1 MQTTIHGF
9 PKIGHSRELKFA
21 LEKYW
26 KGAITLNELEET
38 AKNLRLDNLN
48 FLKNKGLDLIPV
60 GDFSYYDKVLD
71 TCCMVGAVPER
82 FTFDKNKVSRDL
94 YFSMARGIKS
104 DSGNVAPMSMVKWF
118 NTNYHYIVPE
128 LSADTQFIPADDFI
142 LELVDEALEVGIKA
156 KPVLLGP
163 VSFLLLGRTSDNS
176 RPVELIDRLL
186 PVYEEIISSLAEK
199 GVEWIQLDEPCFATS
214 QIGGAERLALK
225 KAYEKLSAAAGN
237 TKIVVQTYFDHV
249 GENYS
254 TLASLPVQ
262 GLGLDFVYGPE
273 NLDLLKKEKFPADK
287 TLFAGVV
294 NGRNIWTFDPD
305 KVLST
310 LKELESALGGKD
322 RVIVSSSCSLMHVPV
337 SREGETNLPDE
348 VFQALSFA
356 KEKVAEI
363 VAVAEE
369 FEGAEISGDSKAV
382 LSAARESISVSRS
395 SSLRHDPE
403 VQKRLTS
410 LDSNSF
416 ERLSPYSKRA
426 EAQKNNLGLPL
437 LPTTSIGS
445 FPQTVE
451 LRKARAR
458 FRKGELSRDEYENTM
473 REDIRN
479 VIKLQEELD
488 IDVLVHGEPERNDMV
503 EYFGEQLSGYYFTKN
518 GWVVSYGS
526 RCVKPP
532 IIYGDV
538 SRPEPMTVEWA
549 KYAQSQS
556 ERPVKGMLTGPVT
569 ILNWSFVREDI
580 PRRETC
586 LQIGLAIRDETVDLE
601 SAGIKVIQIDE
612 PALREGLPLQ
622 EGKQK
627 EYLDWSVDAYKL
639 SQAGVQDG
647 TQIHTHMCYSD
658 FNTIIEEII
667 RMDADVIS
675 MENSRAKGLLLKVFR
690 EREYPNEIGPGVYD
704 IHSPLVP
711 ETDEM
716 VAHLREILEVLP
728 KERVWVNPDCGLK
741 TRNYEEVNPS
751 LKNMVEAAKIVRKE
765 IGA

>member
-26 KGAITLNELEET
+26 KGAVKLNELEKT
-38 AKNLRLDNLN
+38 AKKLRLDNLT
-48 FLKNKGLDLIPV
+48 FLKDKGLSLIPV

-82 FTFDKNKVSRDL
+82 FKFDKGKVSRDL
-94 YFSMARGIKS
+94 YFAMARGVKAE
-104 DSGNVAPMSMVKWF
+104 SGNIAPMSMVKWF

-128 LSADTQFIPADDFI
+128 LSADTEFMPADDFI
-142 LELVDEALEVGIKA
+142 LELVDEALAAGIKA

-176 RPVELIDRLL
+176 RAVELIDRLL
-186 PVYEEIISSLAEK
+186 PVYETVIAALADK

-214 QIGGAERLALK
+214 LVGGVERLALK
-225 KAYEKLSAAAGN
+225 KAYDKLSAVAGN
-237 TKIVVQTYFDHV
+237 AKIVVQTYFDHV
-249 GENYS
+249 GENYA
-254 TLASLPVQ
+254 TLTSLPVQ
-262 GLGLDFVYGPE
+262 GIGLDFVYGPE
-273 NLDLLKKEKFPADK
+273 NLDLIQKEKFPADK

-294 NGRNIWTFDPD
+294 NGRNIWTCDPD
-305 KVLST
+305 KVLAT
-310 LKELESALGGKD
+310 LKNIESALGGRD
-322 RVIVSSSCSLMHVPV
+322 RLVVSSSCSLAHVPV

-363 VAVAEE
+363 VAVAGE
-369 FEGAEISGDSKAV
+369 FAGGAISENSKAV
-382 LSAARESISVSRS
+382 LSAARESIAVSRS
-395 SSLRHDPE
+395 SALRHDPA
-403 VQKRLTS
+403 VQKRLNS
-410 LDSNSF
+410 LDSRSF
-416 ERLSPYSKRA
+416 ERISPYPARAKAQSK
-426 EAQKNNLGLPL
+426 NLGLPL
-437 LPTTSIGS
+437 LPTTTIGS
-445 FPQTVE
+445 FPQTGE

-458 FRKGELSRDEYENTM
+458 FRKGELSKEEYENIM
-473 REDIRN
+473 RGDIDS
-479 VIKLQEELD
+479 VIKLQEELN

-503 EYFGEQLSGYYFTKN
+503 EYFGEQLSGFYFTKN

-538 SRPEPMTVEWA
+538 SRPEPMTVAWS

-556 ERPVKGMLTGPVT
+556 RRPVKGMLTGPVT

-580 PRRETC
+580 SRRETC

-622 EGKQK
+622 DDKQK
-627 EYLDWSVDAYKL
+627 EYLEWSVDAYKL

-711 ETDEM
+711 DTAEM

-751 LKNMVEAAKIVRKE
+751 LKNMVDAAKIVRKE